1 MFSCHLCDYQ
11 CKQKGNLKQ
20 HKRNKH
26 DIDIIWHKC
35 DSCDYI
41 CKQSSALKK
50 HKQYIHDIDVKWIKC
65 DLCDYQCKEKY
76 KLKVHNQNKH
86 GIIFKLPNIVSC
98 DLCNY
103 QCESTNLKRHKQYKH
118 NIDVKW
124 IKCDLCDYQC
134 KGNYSLKVHKQNKHN
149 IDVKWYNCTLCGY
162 KCKQKQSLKTHE
174 QNKHDCDKKVD
185 IFNWKYKKKYKYEKS
200 KYCFI
205 GEKGSYQRLALA
217 ISQDLRFQKSHAL
230 ILSDDIVEL
239 IAEKMKNIRCNNNN
253 NKGILKFF
261 NTAIIN

>member
-11 CKQKGNLKQ
+11 CKQKANLKQ

-26 DIDIIWHKC
+26 NIDIIWYKC
-35 DSCDYI
+35 DICDYQ

-65 DLCDYQCKEKY
+65 DLCDYQCKENY
-76 KLKVHNQNKH
+76 PLKVHKQNKH

-98 DLCNY
+98 DICNY
-103 QCESTNLKRHKQYKH
+103 QCESTNLKKHKQYIH
-118 NIDVKW
+118 NI
-124 IKCDLCDYQC
+124 
-134 KGNYSLKVHKQNKHN
+134 
-149 IDVKWYNCTLCGY
+149 
-162 KCKQKQSLKTHE
+162 
-174 QNKHDCDKKVD
+174 D

-217 ISQDLRFQKSHAL
+217 ISQDLRFQKSNVL

-253 NKGILKFF
+253 NNNKGILKLF
-261 NTAIIN
+261 NATIIN

>member
-11 CKQKGNLKQ
+11 CKQKANLKQ

-26 DIDIIWHKC
+26 NIDIIWYKC
-35 DSCDYI
+35 DICDYQ

-65 DLCDYQCKEKY
+65 DLCDYQCKE
-76 KLKVHNQNKH
+76 
-86 GIIFKLPNIVSC
+86 
-98 DLCNY
+98 
-103 QCESTNLKRHKQYKH
+103 
-118 NIDVKW
+118 
-124 IKCDLCDYQC
+124 
-134 KGNYSLKVHKQNKHN
+134 NYSLKVHKQNKHN

-253 NKGILKFF
+253 NNKGILKLF
-261 NTAIIN
+261 NATIIN